1 MEADCLV
8 SGSDALPWQDLGVR
22 SNGSSVV
29 CEACPRG
36 GARMSS
42 ANGMDRTSDDA
53 SLSLDLSQV
62 DALHR
67 VTAWRDWMRSSFPE
81 FSLADMAAPA
91 DGGVR
96 AISLGDAR
104 LWLIR
109 APAGRVRR
117 TPDPSSPRD
126 AFVTVL
132 LEGTCSIAREGQVY
146 AIETGQVCIGRV
158 AVDGAEM
165 SSEVATTFLL
175 LEVPSACLT
184 ARHPQ
189 LEQLRFH
196 RCEEDQ
202 PGAVMLRE
210 LLQRALSV
218 GDRLEEYQ
226 RRIALAAIV
235 ELIVLPLT
243 GVRPRDPGVMRVDRS
258 LTQINERLHDPRLNA
273 TALAREQG
281 ISRRRLDELFV
292 NVVGTPVAAC
302 IADRRLVRASQL
314 LRDPAH
320 LELSVSRI
328 AARVGFHDASHF
340 SRVFKGRF
348 GATPK
353 AWRAGGGTHSAE

>member
-1 MEADCLV
+1 MEWKAIASYLERR
-8 SGSDALPWQDLGVR
+8 LPRAAMG
-22 SNGSSVV
+22 GTVV
-29 CEACPRG
+29 CED
-36 GARMSS
+36 GAGQCRMSS
-42 ANGMDRTSDDA
+42 PNGMDKTSDDE

-81 FSLADMAAPA
+81 FSLAGMAAPA
-91 DGGVR
+91 EGGVR

-104 LWLIR
+104 LWRIQ
-109 APAGRVRR
+109 APAGRIRR
-117 TPDPSSPRD
+117 TPDPTSPRD

-132 LEGTCSIAREGQVY
+132 LEGACSIAREGNVY
-146 AIETGQVCIGRV
+146 AIEVGQVCIGRV
-158 AVDGAEM
+158 AADGAEM
-165 SSEVATTFLL
+165 SSEVPTTFLL

-189 LEQLRFH
+189 LEHLRFH
-196 RCEEDQ
+196 MCEQDQ
-202 PGAVMLRE
+202 PGAVMLSE
-210 LLQRALSV
+210 LLLRALSV

-258 LTQINERLHDPRLNA
+258 LAQINERLHDPCLTA
-273 TALAREQG
+273 TGLAREQG

-328 AARVGFHDASHF
+328 AAQVGFHDASHF

-353 AWRAGGGTHSAE
+353 AWRAGGGTHSTE

>member
-1 MEADCLV
+1 MIA
-8 SGSDALPWQDLGVR
+8 
-22 SNGSSVV
+22 
-29 CEACPRG
+29 
-36 GARMSS
+36 
-42 ANGMDRTSDDA
+42 ANGMDKTMDDA

-67 VTAWRDWMRSSFPE
+67 VTAWCEWMRSSFPE
-81 FSLADMAAPA
+81 FSLAGMADRA

-96 AISLGDAR
+96 ALCLGDAR

-109 APAGRVRR
+109 APAGRIRR
-117 TPDPSSPRD
+117 TPDPRSPRD

-132 LEGTCSIAREGQVY
+132 LEGACSIAREGQVY
-146 AIETGQVCIGRV
+146 AIDAGQVCIGRV

-165 SSEVATTFLL
+165 SAEVPTTFVL
-175 LEVPSACLT
+175 LEMPSAYLM

-196 RCEEDQ
+196 VCEKDQ
-202 PGAVMLRE
+202 PGAVMLHE
-210 LLQRALSV
+210 LLLRALSV

-258 LTQINERLHDPRLNA
+258 LAQIDERLHDPHLNA
-273 TALAREQG
+273 TALALEQG

-302 IADRRLVRASQL
+302 IADRRLVRAAQL
-314 LRDPAH
+314 LRDPAY
-320 LELSVSRI
+320 LELGVSRI

-348 GATPK
+348 GATPR
-353 AWRAGGGTHSAE
+353 AWRAGAKT

>member
-1 MEADCLV
+1 MAT
-8 SGSDALPWQDLGVR
+8 
-22 SNGSSVV
+22 
-29 CEACPRG
+29 
-36 GARMSS
+36 
-42 ANGMDRTSDDA
+42 ANGMDKTSDDE

-67 VTAWRDWMRSSFPE
+67 VTAWREWMRSSFPE
-81 FSLADMAAPA
+81 FSLAGMATPA

-96 AISLGDAR
+96 VISLGDAR
-104 LWLIR
+104 LWQIR

-132 LEGTCSIAREGQVY
+132 LEGACSIAREGRVY
-146 AIETGQVCIGRV
+146 AINAGQVCIGRV

-165 SSEVATTFLL
+165 SADVPTTFLL

-189 LEQLRFH
+189 LEHLLFH
-196 RCEEDQ
+196 LCEEDQ
-202 PGAVMLRE
+202 PGSVMLRE
-210 LLQRALSV
+210 LLLRALSV
-218 GDRLEEYQ
+218 GAQLEEYQ

-243 GVRPRDPGVMRVDRS
+243 GLRPRDPGVMRVDRS
-258 LTQINERLHDPRLNA
+258 LAQINERLHDAGLNA

-292 NVVGTPVAAC
+292 AVVGSPVAAC
-302 IADRRLVRASQL
+302 IAERRLLRASQL

-320 LELSVSRI
+320 LEISVSRI

-340 SRVFKGRF
+340 SRVFKSRF

-353 AWRAGGGTHSAE
+353 AWRAGGEGS